1 MDKKFEHTI
10 IVLNTKLGVINRLLE
25 DAIGHAQRA
34 EMQLSTNLADD
45 FAASIHHRLQ
55 RHRAEI
61 TDTYHVLND
70 WIAL

>member
-1 MDKKFEHTI
+1 MTNDFERTI

-34 EMQLSTNLADD
+34 ETQLATNLADD
-45 FAASIHHRLQ
+45 FASSIHHRLH

-61 TDTYHVLND
+61 TNTYNILLD
-70 WIAL
+70 WIEL